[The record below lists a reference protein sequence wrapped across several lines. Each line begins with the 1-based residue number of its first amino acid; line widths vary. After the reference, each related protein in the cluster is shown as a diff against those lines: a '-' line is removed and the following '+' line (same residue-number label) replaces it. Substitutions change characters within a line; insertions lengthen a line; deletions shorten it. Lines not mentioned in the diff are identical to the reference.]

1 MMIASSYQM
10 LRPSL
15 AAPWGQIQKKPQLAV
30 FDASRHDRRRRLA
43 GAPKAQLTTDSANH
57 DKFRGT
63 VKPWYSLFGMSVAD
77 VHKEFPE
84 TMWNVYGDSL
94 ETTRNKV
101 LV

>member
-1 MMIASSYQM
+1 MMNASSYQM

-15 AAPWGQIQKKPQLAV
+15 AVPWGQIQKKPQLAV
-30 FDASRHDRRRRLA
+30 FDRRRLA

-63 VKPWYSLFGMSVAD
+63 VKPWYSLFGMSIAD
-77 VHKEFPE
+77 VYKEFPE

-94 ETTRNKV
+94 ETLRNKV